1 MENMSKAFSNE
12 SLNIAI
18 KKHFFKNIDD
28 VLKYILNMM
37 LDGCDVN
44 NSNKQL
50 IVERFSLKNI
60 NELNE
65 LINSNWVKDDTESN
79 EDQLITETQNNTELY
94 NIVNQRLDHI
104 SGNVKNDTFGLK
116 NEVKSI
122 IQSYKVGFGILFLV
136 NFLIIIGVIFF
147 YNSMSNTNINEIRD
161 SYQNFV
167 YFSIILM
174 LLNLLGFYILYSS
187 SKFKDE

>member
-1 MENMSKAFSNE
+1 MENMSRAFSNE

-18 KKHFFKNIDD
+18 KNNLFENIDD
-28 VLKYILNMM
+28 VLKYILKMM

-60 NELNE
+60 KELNE
-65 LINSNWVKDDTESN
+65 LINSNWVKDDTVSN
-79 EDQLITETQNNTELY
+79 EAQLNSETPNDTELF
-94 NIVNQRLDHI
+94 NIVNQRLDYI
-104 SGNVKNDTFGLK
+104 SGNVKIDTFGLK

-136 NFLIIIGVIFF
+136 NLLIIIGVIFF

-187 SKFKDE
+187 SKFKNE